1 MFGQGPMGGNSNG
14 GTILAAG
21 SRCARTVRAKP
32 CRPET
37 DASCLAQLT
46 DVQSGQEVASSKSAN
61 VLLGRDM
68 QLDVHPDL
76 LPILDFVVL
85 TFIIVEARR
94 QEAIR
99 EAANSAGG

>member
-1 MFGQGPMGGNSNG
+1 MFGQGPTGGSSNG
-14 GTILAAG
+14 STILAAG

-32 CRPET
+32 CRPEA

>member
-1 MFGQGPMGGNSNG
+1 MKVH
-14 GTILAAG
+14 
-21 SRCARTVRAKP
+21 ARLYRLEA
-32 CRPET
+32 
-37 DASCLAQLT
+37 DALRLFQLT